1 MTNFIANDLIIV
13 RLPKQFNWQVF
24 NLIDNSL
31 LFTGNENECKIFCKE
46 FIINNHNLKFKVN
59 K

>member
-13 RLPKQFNWQVF
+13 KLPKQFNWQVF

-31 LFTGNENECKIFCKE
+31 LFTGNENEKS
-46 FIINNHNLKFKVN
+46 INHTNKKNLRYV
-59 K
+59 